1 MKRIHFFL
9 SLFLPLAV
17 QANPIDAD
25 QAFELAKEH
34 LSRPVR
40 ADAAQVLGSRA
51 YSGNGGTKTALHLFN
66 NADGEGF
73 AIVSSDDRAGTVLGY
88 SHTGSLNDTDM
99 PQGLRNLLAD
109 YVRAVEAVQVDSV
122 SIVPYYTSFPKA
134 YVKPLVKAEWSQ
146 EYPYNYYT
154 PYSNGKRTFTGCVIT
169 AAAQVMSAH
178 RWPKNRPSGGIRGEG
193 AQAYDY
199 YDWDNMLSTYA
210 NGYTDEQAQAVGVL
224 MRDIGYLSHANYGN
238 ADTKG
243 TECDEGK
250 VWMSIHN
257 YYDYTS
263 RFIEKDILPGGEFLQ
278 TVYNE
283 LSMGCPVLMFGGD
296 HSFLYDGY
304 DENGLVHVNW
314 GWAGLYNGYYD
325 INTAAVTGSA
335 STDGQYYEKQV
346 AILMHPNNGLVEPL
360 EEQPVILSVN
370 NNEGLQFTV
379 TQGTVQSH
387 FPAQLKGVGARNL
400 VQGEDGTYTGRIGI
414 GLFSTGNECLHV
426 FEAPFATE
434 TWSSFYNTKNYE
446 PEYWT
451 LNLDEMDDIAD
462 GTYWLRPLG
471 HRLLSSDPEVW
482 ENWREMVNANSVPMV
497 VSDGNVTLLPTATAP
512 ELQLVGEPEILAPAY
527 EGGSLLAGIS
537 LNIANPTRC
546 QARGSITLTLHGT
559 GALEGE
565 TYNVPSAYLSH
576 FVAQRMDTTQWILKF
591 VTSYTGTYGTQALRA
606 GKYTLEVQF
615 NHNRE
620 VTTANTYPIA
630 MPSDFTLTVLP
641 SSYEGRVTITSA
653 KILTN
658 GKDSETTF
666 FCAEDTPSITLGTS
680 GYAAY
685 LTSNSLSTQ
694 LRYRLVNAATK
705 ATAYTSPAYS
715 VTIPRNSDSNL
726 SDQTRCTVDLAALP
740 LGEYE
745 IHVDVLHS
753 GEWEDHWNANSAR
766 RSFTVLSEDEITGTD
781 AIQSVPTGNSAPV
794 IYDLNGRR
802 VHKADIRGIYIE
814 NGHKVLK

>member
-1 MKRIHFFL
+1 MKRIPFLL

-17 QANPIDAD
+17 LANPIDAD
-25 QAFELAKEH
+25 QAFELAKKH

-51 YSGNGGTKTALHLFN
+51 YSGNNGTKAALHLFN

-109 YVRAVEAVQVDSV
+109 YVRAIESVQVDSV

-199 YDWDNMLSTYA
+199 YDWDNMLSTYT

-238 ADTKG
+238 TDTKG

-263 RFIEKDILPGGEFLQ
+263 RFIEKDILPGDEFLQ

-283 LSMGCPVLMFGGD
+283 ISMGCPVLMFGGD

-346 AILMHPNNGLVEPL
+346 GILMHPNNGLIEPL
-360 EEQPVILSVN
+360 EEQPVMLSVN
-370 NNEGLQFTV
+370 NDEGLQFTV
-379 TQGTVQSH
+379 TQGTIRSH
-387 FPAQLKGVGARNL
+387 FPARLKGVGARNL

-414 GLFSTGNECLHV
+414 GLFTDGSECLHV

-434 TWSSFYNTKNYE
+434 TWSSFYNIKNYE

-451 LNLDEMDDIAD
+451 LNLDEMDDISN

-497 VSDGNVTLLPTATAP
+497 VSDGNVTLLPTATTP
-512 ELQLVGEPEILAPAY
+512 ELKLVGEPEILAPAY

-537 LNIANPTRC
+537 LNIANTTRC

-620 VTTANTYPIA
+620 VTTGHTYPIA

-658 GKDSETTF
+658 GNDSETTF

-685 LTSNSLSTQ
+685 LASNSLST
-694 LRYRLVNAATK
+694 LMRYRLVNTATK
-705 ATAYTSPAYS
+705 ATAYTSSAYS

-726 SDQTRCTVDLAALP
+726 SDQTRCTVDLTALP

-766 RSFTVLSEDEITGTD
+766 RRFTVLSEDEITGTD
-781 AIQSVPTGNSAPV
+781 AIQSVQTGNSVPV
-794 IYDLNGRR
+794 IYDLNGHR
-802 VHKADIRGIYIE
+802 VHKADCRGIYIE

>member
-9 SLFLPLAV
+9 SLFLPLTV
-17 QANPIDAD
+17 QANSIDAD
-25 QAFELAKEH
+25 QAFELARKH

-40 ADAAQVLGSRA
+40 ADAVQVLGSRA
-51 YSGNGGTKTALHLFN
+51 YSGNGGTKAALHLFN

-73 AIVSSDDRAGTVLGY
+73 AIVSSDDRVGTVLGY

-109 YVRAVEAVQVDSV
+109 YVRAVETVQVDSV

-134 YVKPLVKAEWSQ
+134 YVKPIVKAKWSQ

-199 YDWDNMLSTYA
+199 YDWDNMLSTYT

-238 ADTKG
+238 TDTKG

-346 AILMHPNNGLVEPL
+346 AILMHPNNGLIEPL
-360 EEQPVILSVN
+360 EEQPVMLSVN

-379 TQGTVQSH
+379 TQGTIRSH
-387 FPAQLKGVGARNL
+387 FPARLKGVGARNL

-414 GLFSTGNECLHV
+414 GLFTADSECLHV

-451 LNLDEMDDIAD
+451 LNLDEMDDISD

-497 VSDGNVTLLPTATAP
+497 VSDGNVTLLPTATVP
-512 ELQLVGEPEILAPAY
+512 ELKLVGEPEILAPAY

-537 LNIANPTRC
+537 LNIANTTRC

-591 VTSYTGTYGTQALRA
+591 VTSYTGTYGTQALKA

-620 VTTANTYPIA
+620 VTTDNTYPVA

-658 GKDSETTF
+658 GNDSETTF

-694 LRYRLVNAATK
+694 LRYRLVNTATK
-705 ATAYTSPAYS
+705 ATAYTSSAYS
-715 VTIPRNSDSNL
+715 VIIPRNSDSNL
-726 SDQTRCTVDLAALP
+726 SDQTRCTVDLTALP

-745 IHVDVLHS
+745 IHVDVLHN

-766 RSFTVLSEDEITGTD
+766 RRFTVLSEDEITGTD
-781 AIQSVPTGNSAPV
+781 TIQSVPTGNPVPV